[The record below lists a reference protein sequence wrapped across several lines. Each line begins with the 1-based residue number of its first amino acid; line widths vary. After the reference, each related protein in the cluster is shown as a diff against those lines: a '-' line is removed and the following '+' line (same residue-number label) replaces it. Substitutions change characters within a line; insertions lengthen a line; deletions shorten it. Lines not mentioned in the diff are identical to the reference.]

1 MWADITFWHWL
12 VAGVALI
19 ILEMFAP
26 STIFVW
32 LGIAASAVGVTLIAW
47 PDMSWELQAILF
59 AALSVV
65 SLVAGRRWASQR
77 PEPANDTHLNRR
89 GHNYIGKTYTLEQ
102 PIERGS
108 GRIHLGDTWWRI
120 EGPDLPAG
128 QKVKITGIN
137 GSSLQ
142 VEAVE

>member
-1 MWADITFWHWL
+1 MWQEITFWHWL
-12 VAGVALI
+12 IAGIALI

-47 PDMSWELQAILF
+47 PDMSWEVQAILF

-65 SLVAGRRWASQR
+65 SLLAGRRWSAQR
-77 PEPANDTHLNRR
+77 PEPASDANLNRR
-89 GHNYIGKTYTLEQ
+89 GHSFIGKEYTLEQ
-102 PIERGS
+102 AIERGS
-108 GRIHLGDTWWRI
+108 GRLHLGDTWWRI
-120 EGPDLPAG
+120 EGPDLPVG
-128 QKVKITGIN
+128 QKVKVVGVN